1 MQGRTDPQGRNGAEN
16 PMRIGV
22 SLPDPSGPDA
32 QGRPPLDQV
41 RDALRRA
48 ADDGFASAWLSNIFG
63 LDALTTLAVAGSQV
77 PGIELGTAVVP
88 TYPRHPPAL
97 AQQALT
103 VAAATGGRL
112 GLGVGTSHE
121 VVVANMFGYDFGKP
135 VEHTREYLSVLRPLL
150 HGEPAKVHGNQVSAD
165 IRLSTPGPT
174 PVPLRLAALG
184 PRMLRLAAQLADGT
198 VLWMTGPATV
208 RSHIV
213 PTITT
218 EADALGRPSPRVVCI
233 LPICVTSD
241 PDAARAAAA
250 KVFAIYGQLPSSR
263 AMLDREGAAGPA
275 DVALVGDEAAVEAQ
289 LADLA
294 DAGVT
299 DFVAGEFG
307 RGDDAVRTRRLLM
320 SLLGT

>member
-1 MQGRTDPQGRNGAEN
+1 
-16 PMRIGV
+16 MRIGV
-22 SLPDPSGPDA
+22 SLPDPSGPDS
-32 QGRPPLDQV
+32 QDRPPLVQV

-48 ADDGFASAWLSNIFG
+48 ADDGFASAWANNIFG

-88 TYPRHPPAL
+88 TYPRHPAAL

-103 VAAATGGRL
+103 VAAATDGRL
-112 GLGVGTSHE
+112 ALGVGTSHE
-121 VVVANMFGYDFGKP
+121 IVIRSMFGYDFGKP
-135 VEHTREYLSVLRPLL
+135 VEHTREYLSILRPLL
-150 HGEPAKVHGNQVSAD
+150 HGEPATVQGNQLTAD
-165 IRLSTPGPT
+165 ITLSTPGPT
-174 PVPLRLAALG
+174 PVPLLLAALG

-213 PTITT
+213 PTITA
-218 EADALGRPSPRVVCI
+218 EAQALGRPSPRVVCI

-250 KVFAIYGQLPSSR
+250 KVFAIYGQLPSYR

-307 RGDDAVRTRRLLM
+307 RGEDAVRTRRLLI